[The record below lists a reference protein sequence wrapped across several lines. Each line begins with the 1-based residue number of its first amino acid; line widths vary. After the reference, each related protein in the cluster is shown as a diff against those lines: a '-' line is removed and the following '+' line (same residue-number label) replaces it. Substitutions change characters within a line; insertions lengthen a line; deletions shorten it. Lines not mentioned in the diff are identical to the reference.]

1 MKSLLIATGIF
12 APDIGGPASYA
23 RALGTRLA
31 SDGVRVTVLTYS
43 SVYSHRPDGELP
55 FRVCRVWKKIP
66 WGVRHVVFALR
77 CAFLARSADGILLLN
92 ASSAGGVAVWAARL
106 LGKRVIVRIA
116 GDYAWEMAVQSGR
129 THLGIDEF
137 QRSPKHGRIGR
148 LDRLQ
153 RRVCRAASAVLVPSK
168 YLADLVVGWGIPRER
183 VVVIYNGVDLPVV
196 SASKE
201 EARKHIGIPGSI
213 IVSVGRLV
221 PWKGFRMLIKL
232 MPQLLQVNQ
241 FFRLVIVGDG
251 PDMAMLQSVVRNLGL
266 ERKVFLVGRMAA
278 QELAWYLAAADVFVL
293 NTGYEGFSHQVLEA
307 MQAGVPVV
315 TTTAG
320 GNPEVIAQGENGFLV
335 RYNDEFNIAEAIK
348 TISRQV
354 ELRERIIENGKTTV
368 AAFSVEAMYRQ
379 TKNLLEEKFENRK

>member
-31 SDGVRVTVLTYS
+31 RDGVQVTVLTYS
-43 SVYSHRPDGELP
+43 AVWRHEADRDISFGVR
-55 FRVCRVWKKIP
+55 RVWRAFP
-66 WGVRHVVFALR
+66 WGVRHLLYGVRAYL
-77 CAFLARSADGILLLN
+77 AARSCDGVLLLN
-92 ASSAGGVAVWAARL
+92 ASSAGGVALWAARL
-106 LGKRVIVRIA
+106 ARKPVVVRVA
-116 GDYAWEMAVQSGR
+116 GDYAWEIAVQTGR
-129 THLGIDEF
+129 TNLLIDEF
-137 QRSPKHGRIGR
+137 QRSSKHGRIRR
-148 LDRLQ
+148 LDNLQ
-153 RRVCRAASAVLVPSK
+153 RRVCRSADAVLVPSR

-183 VVVIYNGVDLPVV
+183 VKVIYNGVDLPVV
-196 SASKE
+196 VATKE
-201 EARKHIGIPGSI
+201 DARKHIGISGSI
-213 IVSVGRLV
+213 ILSVGRLV

-278 QELAWYLAAADVFVL
+278 DDLAWYLAAADVFVL

-307 MQAGVPVV
+307 MHAGVPVV

-320 GNPEVIAQGENGFLV
+320 GNQEVIVQGENGLLV

-348 TISRQV
+348 TVSRQT
-354 ELRERIIENGKTTV
+354 ELRERIIENGRATV
-368 AAFSVEAMYRQ
+368 VAFSIETMYRQ
-379 TKNLLEEKFENRK
+379 TKDFLIHIFA